1 MEKPLTDIGQMVDDI
16 FPQIRDKLHTPY
28 AIYGHSLGSLLTYLV
43 TIRIIREGL
52 NKPVHL
58 FVSGRGGPSV
68 PRKGPPASEL
78 PRPAFIDKLK
88 ELGGFPDD
96 LLNDEDVMN
105 FFEPILRSD
114 FRGVETYRYTGP
126 GMLDLPITV
135 MIGKDEMVTYEDACE
150 WKKETTKDVQ
160 IKVFPGKHFFIFNYP
175 KEIVQIISSTLGVS

>member
-1 MEKPLTDIGQMVDDI
+1 
-16 FPQIRDKLHTPY
+16 PY

-58 FVSGRGGPSV
+58 FVSGRGGPSI
-68 PRKGPPASEL
+68 PRKEPPTSEL
-78 PRPAFIDKLK
+78 PRPAFINKLR

-114 FRGVETYRYTGP
+114 FRGVETYQYTGP
-126 GMLDLPITV
+126 
-135 MIGKDEMVTYEDACE
+135 
-150 WKKETTKDVQ
+150 
-160 IKVFPGKHFFIFNYP
+160 
-175 KEIVQIISSTLGVS
+175 